1 MNTDVHLYENKH
13 SYTNPNSYLYNIYIY
28 ICIRIYFYDGHQNDM
43 LSYISV
49 FL

>member
-1 MNTDVHLYENKH
+1 MNTDVHLYENKY
-13 SYTNPNSYLYNIYIY
+13 SYTNPN
-28 ICIRIYFYDGHQNDM
+28 ICIRIYFHDANQNDM

>member
-1 MNTDVHLYENKH
+1 MNTDVHLYENKY
-13 SYTNPNSYLYNIYIY
+13 SYTNPKD
-28 ICIRIYFYDGHQNDM
+28 ICIRIYFHDANQNDM

>member
-13 SYTNPNSYLYNIYIY
+13 SYTNPNYCIYIS
-28 ICIRIYFYDGHQNDM
+28 IIMYFYDAHQNDM